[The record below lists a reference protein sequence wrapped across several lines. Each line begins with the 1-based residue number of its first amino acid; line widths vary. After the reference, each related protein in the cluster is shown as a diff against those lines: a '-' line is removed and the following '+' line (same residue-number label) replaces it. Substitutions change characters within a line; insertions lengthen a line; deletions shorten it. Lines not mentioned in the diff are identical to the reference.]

1 MEAKKPVLQ
10 VNNLV
15 KQFGGLTAVNN
26 VSLSVNE
33 GQVVG
38 LIGANGAGK
47 TTLFNM
53 IAGAFK
59 PTSGTIEFHCREI
72 QGLPSNK
79 ICKLGIARTY
89 QIVRPFQQLSVLDN
103 VTVGALNKHSKVKE
117 AREYAA
123 AVCDLIELGGRKD
136 VIGANLT
143 LPELKRME
151 VARALATEP
160 ELLLLDE
167 ALAGLNPSESM
178 RMVDVIKRIGTEKG
192 MTIVVIEHVMRA
204 VMTLSDYI
212 YVLNQG
218 SLISKGTP
226 DEVSKDPLVIRSYL
240 GDKYANS

>member
-1 MEAKKPVLQ
+1 MQESAPVLQ
-10 VNNLV
+10 VKHIV
-15 KQFGGLTAVNN
+15 KQFGGLTAVND
-26 VSLSVNE
+26 VSLNVNKGE
-33 GQVVG
+33 IVG

-59 PTSGTIEFHCREI
+59 PTSGTIEFYNREI
-72 QGLPSNK
+72 QGLQSNK

-103 VTVGALNKHSKVKE
+103 VTVGALNKHPNVKI
-117 AREYAA
+117 AKEYAA
-123 AVCDLIELGGRKD
+123 NVCDLIELGTRKD

-151 VARALATEP
+151 MARAIATEP

-178 RMVDVIKRIGTEKG
+178 RMVDVIKRINAERN
-192 MTIVVIEHVMRA
+192 MTIVIIEHVMRA
-204 VMTLSDYI
+204 LMSLSHRI

-218 SLISKGTP
+218 RLIAEGTP
-226 DEVSKDPLVIRSYL
+226 AEISRDPLVIRSYL
-240 GDKYANS
+240 GDKYVNS